1 MLGMILIVLLVLLWL
16 GALPNG
22 LHREN
27 WCYGPTGG
35 LGLELVLLMILLGPR
50 RI

>member
-16 GALPNG
+16 GSL
-22 LHREN
+22 LN
-27 WCYGPTGG
+27 WPPSKATGR
-35 LGLELVLLMILLGPR
+35 LVLALVLLMIQLGLR